1 MRIKNIYIIIYT
13 SVCAS
18 VYLRYY
24 SIIFIQIIR
33 VGVIKHYYRQILRY
47 LEKIISLFIS
57 ISIYSYYFF
66 ITITYYTFVQNILY
80 YIRLSERV

>member
-1 MRIKNIYIIIYT
+1 MCECVSEI
-13 SVCAS
+13 
-18 VYLRYY
+18 YY

-47 LEKIISLFIS
+47 LDKIISLFIS

-80 YIRLSERV
+80 YIRLSERI